1 MMLLNTAGFLFV
13 RWGYGILLL
22 IACSALQ
29 RFTSRSAQLPNLLLP
44 ALYDSVSAATSELR
58 FKHEEFDWND
68 IDLTQRGSCGMTKC
82 FFASARGGGGGKEG
96 YLIQHSKR
104 NQTKTYEKWQRI
116 WERAEE
122 LTSSHNGT
130 RHFLLGP
137 PLMPVDP
144 PLEVLKKLNAIVFG
158 PGRTNNHYFG
168 KTKRYSAKS
177 NVGFIVQRVKMAP
190 TPSLISRCYFFGGKK
205 KKEGEEGRFKFDDLS
220 ASTEKFRLA
229 VSDENAFMSTFET
242 ELRQTIKLLADKRYS
257 GLWKDFQFLLDTQG
271 RIFHIDLDRMEERT
285 FRYPS
290 KKGAKQCFNGALS
303 KLAGVFNG
311 NYTFSGIEKL
321 EKKA

>member
-1 MMLLNTAGFLFV
+1 MMLLNSVGFLLV

-29 RFTSRSAQLPNLLLP
+29 RFASRSAQLPKLLLP
-44 ALYDSVSAATSELR
+44 ALYDSVNAATSELQFR
-58 FKHEEFDWND
+58 REEFDWSD
-68 IDLTQRGSCGMTKC
+68 LDLTQRGSCGMTKC
-82 FFASARGGGGGKEG
+82 FFASARGGDGDEG

-122 LTSSHNGT
+122 LTSNHNGT
-130 RHFLLGP
+130 RHFLLDP

-144 PLEVLKKLNAIVFG
+144 PLEVLKKLNAMVFG

-177 NVGFIVQRVKMAP
+177 NVGFIVQRVRMAP

-205 KKEGEEGRFKFDDLS
+205 KKKGEEGRFKLDDLS
-220 ASTEKFRLA
+220 ASTDKFRLA

-242 ELRQTIKLLADKRYS
+242 ELRRTIKLLANERFS

-271 RIFHIDLDRMEERT
+271 RIHHIDIDRMEERT

-290 KKGAKQCFNGALS
+290 KKGVKQCFDGALS

>member
-1 MMLLNTAGFLFV
+1 MMLLNSVSFLFF

-44 ALYDSVSAATSELR
+44 AFYDSAASELQFR
-58 FKHEEFDWND
+58 REQFDWND
-68 IDLTQRGSCGMTKC
+68 LDLTQRASCGMTKC
-82 FFASARGGGGGKEG
+82 FFASARDGGGEEG

-130 RHFLLGP
+130 RHFLLDP

-144 PLEVLKKLNAIVFG
+144 PLEVLKKLNAMVFG

-168 KTKRYSAKS
+168 KTKRYRATP
-177 NVGFIVQRVKMAP
+177 NVGFIVQRVKAAP
-190 TPSLISRCYFFGGKK
+190 TPSLISRCYFFGGEKK
-205 KKEGEEGRFKFDDLS
+205 KKGEEGRFKFDDLS
-220 ASTEKFRLA
+220 ASTDKFRLA

-242 ELRQTIKLLADKRYS
+242 ELRRTIKLLADERFS
-257 GLWKDFQFLLDTQG
+257 SLWKDFQFLLDNQG
-271 RIFHIDLDRMEERT
+271 RIHHIDLDRMEERT

-290 KKGAKQCFNGALS
+290 KKGAKQCFDGALS
-303 KLAGVFNG
+303 KLASVLNG
-311 NYTFSGIEKL
+311 NYTFSGVEKL